1 MSNWPDLGCLE
12 LAIVLKLE
20 TDLSPI
26 NHEFQ
31 ITLLPLDGGGSGGGD
46 YVITPSPSPSPAR
59 GEGYR
64 LGS

>member
-12 LAIVLKLE
+12 LANVLKLE

-31 ITLLPLDGGGSGGGD
+31 ITLLPLDACLREAASAKAGGRIGWG
-46 YVITPSPSPSPAR
+46 
-59 GEGYR
+59 
-64 LGS
+64 